1 MDLTR
6 SVLIS
11 SQPDAQEAQEPKM
24 EAVTAGISA
33 AVAAGA
39 LAYNVGKDL
48 LPRLQNTEALV
59 IQIMDSRPIPAQKIY
74 SVDLQ
79 FTNLGAHA
87 IYVNAV
93 RIKGIASTAEPTE
106 RPIGA
111 RMQPSSLGGDLNE
124 KNQKPTENTAAFN
137 AANMTPLLLEPR
149 VSKTVRIAIKEN
161 DVHDPAARKQ
171 HQYCTFCVEYDDL
184 SSKETI
190 TSQEA
195 IFRVRGLPPLEDAE

>member
-1 MDLTR
+1 MDLKNTLLV
-6 SVLIS
+6 SN
-11 SQPDAQEAQEPKM
+11 QPDAQDAQEPKM

-39 LAYNVGKDL
+39 FVYNVGKDL

-59 IQIMDSRPIPAQKIY
+59 IQIMDSRPIPAKKIY

-87 IYVNAV
+87 VYVNAV

-106 RPIGA
+106 RPIGT
-111 RMQPSSLGGDLNE
+111 RMQPSGLGGDLDE
-124 KNQKPTENTAAFN
+124 KNQKPTRNTAVFN
-137 AANMTPLLLEPR
+137 AASMTPLLLKPR
-149 VSKTVRIAIKEN
+149 ESKTVRITIKEN
-161 DVHDPAARKQ
+161 DVHDPIAKKQ
-171 HQYCTFCVEYDDL
+171 HQYCTFYVEYDDL
-184 SSKETI
+184 SSDKTI

-195 IFRVRGLPPLEDAE
+195 IFRVRGLPELEDSD